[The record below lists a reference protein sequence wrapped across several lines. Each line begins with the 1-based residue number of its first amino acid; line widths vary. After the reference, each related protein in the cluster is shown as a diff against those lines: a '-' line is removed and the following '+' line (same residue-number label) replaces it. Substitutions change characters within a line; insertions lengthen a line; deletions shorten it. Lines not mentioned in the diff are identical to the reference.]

1 VKLHEYQAKELF
13 RRAGMAVPKGE
24 VVASAKEAGE
34 AFGRLGGAL
43 AVVKAQ
49 VHAGGRGKGGGVKL
63 VRSAAEAESVAA
75 AILARPLVTPQTGPE
90 GVAVK
95 RLLVEEGLDLKRQLY
110 AAVLL
115 DRKAETPILMASAEG
130 GMEIEEVAARKPK
143 AILRE
148 VVDPTTGLAAFRA
161 RRMAFALGVEKELA
175 APLAGVL
182 RGLARVFVESDA
194 SLVEVNPLVTT
205 GDGRVVCLDGKVSL
219 DDNALFRHKELAS
232 LRDVAEEDPTEVK
245 AAAAGLSYVKLHGN
259 IGCLVNGAG
268 LAMATMDVVQL
279 HGGAPANFLDVG
291 GGATEQQVTTAFRLI
306 LDDPAVR
313 GILVN
318 IFGGIMK
325 CDVVAQGVVNA
336 AKALGLKHPLVV
348 RLEGTNVEQ
357 GRTILKESGLA
368 ITPAAN
374 MADAA
379 QKIVEAVR

>member
-1 VKLHEYQAKELF
+1 MKLHEHQAKELF
-13 RRAGMAVPKGE
+13 RRAGLSTPRGE
-24 VVASAKEAGE
+24 LAAHAKEA
-34 AFGRLGGAL
+34 AACFTRLGGRL

-63 VRSAAEAESVAA
+63 VRSAQEAESAAA
-75 AILARPLVTPQTGPE
+75 AILSRPLVTPQTGPE
-90 GVAVK
+90 GVTVR

-115 DRKAETPILMASAEG
+115 DRASETPILMASAEG
-130 GMEIEEVAARKPK
+130 GMDIEEVAAKKPK

-148 VVDPTTGLAAFRA
+148 VVDPVTGLSAFRA
-161 RRMAFALGVEKELA
+161 RRMAFALGVEKELVPA
-175 APLAGVL
+175 LATVL
-182 RGLARVFVESDA
+182 RGLAKVFVDCDA

-205 GDGRVVCLDGKVSL
+205 GDGRVVCLDGKVTL
-219 DDNALFRHKELAS
+219 DDNALFRHKDLAAW
-232 LRDVAEEDPTEVK
+232 RDVAEEDPTEVK
-245 AAAAGLSYVKLHGN
+245 AGEAGLSYVKLHGN

-268 LAMATMDVVQL
+268 LAMATMDVVKL
-279 HGGAPANFLDVG
+279 HGGEPANFLDVG

-306 LDDPAVR
+306 LEDPSVK

-336 AKALGLKHPLVV
+336 ARAVGLKHPLVV
-348 RLEGTNVEQ
+348 RLEGTNVDL
-357 GRTILKESGLA
+357 GRKILKESGLA
-368 ITPAAN
+368 ITSASD

-379 QKIVEAVR
+379 RKIVEAVR

>member
-1 VKLHEYQAKELF
+1 MKLHEHQAKELF
-13 RRAGMAVPKGE
+13 RRVGLATPRGE
-24 VVASAKEAGE
+24 LASTPKEAGA
-34 AFGRLGGAL
+34 AFTRLGGKL

-75 AILARPLVTPQTGPE
+75 AILAKPLVTPQTGPE
-90 GVAVK
+90 GVKVRK
-95 RLLVEEGLDLKRQLY
+95 LLVEEGLDLKRQLY

-115 DRKAETPILMASAEG
+115 DRASETPILMASAEG
-130 GMEIEEVAARKPK
+130 GMDIEEVAATKPK

-148 VVDPTTGLAAFRA
+148 VVDPTTGLSAFRA
-161 RRMAFALGVEKELA
+161 RRMGFALGVEKDLVPA
-175 APLAGVL
+175 LAGVL
-182 RGLARVFVESDA
+182 RGLAKVFIDSDA

-205 GDGRVVCLDGKVSL
+205 GDGRVVCLDGKVTL
-219 DDNALFRHKELAS
+219 DDNALFRHKDLAAW
-232 LRDVAEEDPTEVK
+232 RDVGEEDPTEVK
-245 AAAAGLSYVKLHGN
+245 AAEASLSYVKLHGN

-268 LAMATMDVVQL
+268 LAMATMDVVKL
-279 HGGAPANFLDVG
+279 HGGEPANFLDVG

-306 LDDPAVR
+306 LEDPAVK

-336 AKALGLKHPLVV
+336 ARAVGLKHPLVV
-348 RLEGTNVEQ
+348 RLEGTNVDL
-357 GRTILKESGLA
+357 GRKILKESGLA
-368 ITPAAN
+368 ITPASD

-379 QKIVEAVR
+379 RKIVEAVR